1 MTFFEVI
8 FLKLFFNVLV
18 TFGWETNTDLEG
30 LKLENSENMI
40 IRPAC
45 DSQSP
50 CVYTGGKTRAE
61 VAAKI

>member
-40 IRPAC
+40 RPAC